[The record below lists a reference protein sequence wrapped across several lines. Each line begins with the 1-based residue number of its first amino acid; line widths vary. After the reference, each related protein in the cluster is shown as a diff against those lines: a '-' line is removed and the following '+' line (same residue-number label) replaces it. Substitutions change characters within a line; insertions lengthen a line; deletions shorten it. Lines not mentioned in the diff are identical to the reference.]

1 MTVQLVEQLVAHASG
16 HHQGIQRPL
25 WLIVCGSTHLDA
37 PGHLRTTFAEPNQQ
51 SIEPLMLGCPGLAA
65 LGASRLQRAPA
76 SSSDAPANA
85 PADPRQ
91 AFVGGRRRA

>member
-1 MTVQLVEQLVAHASG
+1 MTVQLVEELVAHASG
-16 HHQGIQRPL
+16 HHQGIDRPL
-25 WLIVCGSTHLDA
+25 WLVVSGSTRIDA

-76 SSSDAPANA
+76 GSSRPPA
-85 PADPRQ
+85 
-91 AFVGGRRRA
+91 GLRRGPS